1 MNNSAYNSSICI
13 ILNQFKNEHI
23 TEDEAVHLIEDLY
36 KDRNNYIPIFPSWPQ
51 ITYKTS
57 PYEIICKQ

>member
-36 KDRNNYIPIFPSWPQ
+36 RYKNYYIPYWPQ